1 MGDGSPLSD
10 RLYVYSRATGLM
22 TNALFSADG
31 HITLRFIKAR
41 GVTTSVCHSTKIY
54 QNGTLI
60 YKNR

>member
-1 MGDGSPLSD
+1 MPFDDGTRFRTL
-10 RLYVYSRATGLM
+10 T
-22 TNALFSADG
+22 ADDFDANG